1 MEEDG
6 DYWDTH
12 WKLKSENL
20 EQNCKEKEIL
30 EREFKQVCTQIY
42 EA

>member
-1 MEEDG
+1 MEDDG
-6 DYWDTH
+6 DYCDMN
-12 WKLKSENL
+12 LKSKNL

-30 EREFKQVCTQIY
+30 ERERQQVSAQIH